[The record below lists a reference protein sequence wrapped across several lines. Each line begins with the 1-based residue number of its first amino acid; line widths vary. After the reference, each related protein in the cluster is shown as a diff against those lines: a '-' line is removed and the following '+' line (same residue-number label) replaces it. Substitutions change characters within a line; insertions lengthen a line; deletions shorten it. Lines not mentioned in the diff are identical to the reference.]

1 MGYYVIGGTAR
12 PRPLTVQFA
21 GYTQKNL
28 VMESLYK
35 LKHAETHFKEIVI
48 ARDMTQTE
56 REECRKLVAD
66 AKAQEAKDKSGEYI
80 YRVRGLPG
88 KMKVV
93 KIKMRQQLAAS

>member
-1 MGYYVIGGTAR
+1 M
-12 PRPLTVQFA
+12 VQFA
-21 GYTQKNL
+21 GYTQKNS

-35 LKHAETHFKEIVI
+35 VKHAETQCKKIVV
-48 ARDMTQTE
+48 AHDTTQTE
-56 REECRKLVAD
+56 REVCRKFVAD
-66 AKAQEAKDKSGEYI
+66 AKAEEAKDKSGEYI